1 MVASVRRPPEKEK
14 KGKEKKGKGEK
25 GEKGKKGKK
34 GKGHR
39 GGRER
44 PGRGAGGSEGR
55 LFVAVLRLR
64 RAGRGRCCPALS
76 PLASPGGAIGAGGG
90 RLAPF

>member
-1 MVASVRRPPEKEK
+1 MVAGLRRPPEKEK
-14 KGKEKKGKGEK
+14 GKKGKGTK
-25 GEKGKKGKK
+25 GEKGKGKK

-44 PGRGAGGSEGR
+44 PGGGAGGSEGR
-55 LFVAVLRLR
+55 LFVAVLRPR

>member
-25 GEKGKKGKK
+25 GKK

-44 PGRGAGGSEGR
+44 PVGGAGGSEGR
-55 LFVAVLRLR
+55 LFAAVLRLR

>member
-25 GEKGKKGKK
+25 GKK

-44 PGRGAGGSEGR
+44 PVGGAGGSEGR